1 MSKLKI
7 LYVDSQKDYASKLLA
22 SLIDENY
29 DVKFSDNIKDA
40 LIAYSQDKPDL
51 IISDSHIKE
60 ISAFSFLKKLKI
72 QDSTLNLI
80 VITNNT
86 DNQMLLNA
94 IDLKVEKFLFK
105 KQPFAELLHS
115 IEHIK
120 TKKNEDNNEEINEKK
135 FNLINL
141 GNDYFYSNNENKII
155 SKEKTIH
162 LTLQENFL
170 LSELVRLK
178 GSYVSANSLQDII
191 SKGDR
196 ASIDT
201 LRTVIRRIRK
211 KTYSGIIHNK
221 SGIGYKI
228 NYIPNHAEK
237 SKINIDKQLD
247 IEIKALIIKGDKKKN
262 DSLKFQLELFGLKCK
277 NCYTLDDAKT
287 LMHLEHYDY
296 IISDLN
302 LPDGDCIDFIRD
314 INEVKFI
321 ILSNEQDIYYKEYLY
336 FKGII
341 DYIIDIDDINYLS
354 YNIYTSI
361 VQVETNT
368 KFNNV
373 LVIDK
378 SKRICEQIKDLLQP
392 RNYNVSILNDLTHAE
407 EILKTKHYSLVVL
420 DINIENNFTFLQ
432 EIKSKLDKSISF
444 IMLTDTNR
452 TYDTV
457 REAYQ
462 NGAEESLRK
471 PIFAEEFIIKVN
483 QIIQHS
489 KLICELIQQKELLE
503 SYKKIVDRSAIVSK
517 TDKYGKITY
526 VNDIF
531 CDISG
536 YSQNELIGKNH
547 NIIRHPD
554 TPNERF
560 KHLWNQISI
569 EKKVWHGILKNRNK
583 NNETYIVQTSIMP
596 ILDDKK
602 NIIEFI
608 ALRNDITNIYR
619 KNHHE

>member
-1 MSKLKI
+1 MSKVKI
-7 LYVDSQKDYASKLLA
+7 LYVDSQKDYAYKLLA
-22 SLIDENY
+22 SLIDSNY

-40 LIAYSQDKPDL
+40 LISYSQDEPDL
-51 IISDSHIKE
+51 IISDSHINE
-60 ISAFSFLKKLKI
+60 VNSFSFLKKLKT
-72 QDSTLNLI
+72 QNSNLNLI

-86 DNQMLLNA
+86 DTEILLNA

-105 KQPFAELLHS
+105 NKPFTELH
-115 IEHIK
+115 HCIK
-120 TKKNEDNNEEINEKK
+120 NIKIKKNEYNNEESSQNKIE
-135 FNLINL
+135 LINM
-141 GNDYFYSNNENKII
+141 GKDFFYSKNQNKII
-155 SKEKTIH
+155 SQDSNIH
-162 LTLQENFL
+162 LTSQENFL

-178 GSYVSANSLQDII
+178 GSYVSASSLQDII

-211 KTYSGIIHNK
+211 KTYSGIIQNK

-228 NYIPNHAEK
+228 NYIPSQTKK
-237 SKINIDKQLD
+237 SKFNIEKQLD
-247 IEIKALIIKGDKKKN
+247 IEIKVLIIKGDKRKN

-302 LPDGDCIDFIRD
+302 LPDGDSIDFIRD
-314 INEVKFI
+314 INEIKFI

-341 DYIIDIDDINYLS
+341 DYMIDTEDLNYLA
-354 YNIYTSI
+354 YNIYSSI
-361 VQVETNT
+361 VKVEMNT

-407 EILKTKHYSLVVL
+407 EILKTKHYSLVIL
-420 DINIENNFTFLQ
+420 DINIEDSFIFLQ
-432 EIKSKLDKSISF
+432 EIKSKMDKSISF

-462 NGAEESLRK
+462 NGADESLRK

-483 QIIQHS
+483 QIIEHS
-489 KLICELIQQKELLE
+489 KLIGELIQQKELLE
-503 SYKKIVDRSAIVSK
+503 SYKTIVDRSAIVSK
-517 TDKYGKITY
+517 TNTDGKITY
-526 VNDIF
+526 VNDVF

-554 TPNERF
+554 TPNELF
-560 KHLWNQISI
+560 QHLWNQISV
-569 EKKVWHGILKNRNK
+569 EKKVWHGILKNKNK

-619 KNHHE
+619 KSHHE